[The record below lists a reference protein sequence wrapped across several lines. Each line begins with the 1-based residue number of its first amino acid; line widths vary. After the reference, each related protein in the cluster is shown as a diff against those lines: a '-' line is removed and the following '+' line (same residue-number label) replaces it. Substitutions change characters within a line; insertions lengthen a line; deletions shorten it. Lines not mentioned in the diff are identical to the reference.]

1 MKSDSSRSKGD
12 EPRAVGLFWLAA
24 TFESDARTVHALA
37 DALLEVGALSV
48 DLSDAAAGL
57 ACEQPLYAES
67 GLLTEAAWPR
77 SRVTALFPSETDVAA
92 EFERARRAVGLDTAG
107 CITVERVEER
117 DWVRRTREQFA
128 PVQISRRLWIVP
140 SWSVAPDATA
150 VNVVLDPGLAFGTG
164 THATTQLV
172 LRWLE
177 RTVRGGEGVI
187 DYGCGS
193 GILGIAALRLGAGT
207 AHGVDIDEQAR
218 LAARHNAEQNR
229 VALQVSGGERLS
241 GRAQIVMANI
251 LARPLLVLAPLLAGL
266 TERGGAIAL
275 SGVLADQVQE
285 LLAAYRP
292 WFDIEATERQE
303 GWVLLSGIRR

>member
-1 MKSDSSRSKGD
+1 M
-12 EPRAVGLFWLAA
+12 FWLAV
-24 TFESDARTVHALA
+24 TFESETHGAHALA
-37 DALLEVGALSV
+37 DALLAAGALSV

-67 GLLTEAAWPR
+67 GPPAEPAWPR
-77 SRVTALFPSETDVAA
+77 SRVTVLFPAETDVPAA
-92 EFERARRAVGLDTAG
+92 LERARRAVGINALG
-107 CITVERVEER
+107 RLSVERVQER

-128 PVQISRRLWIVP
+128 PVPISRRLWIVP
-140 SWSVAPDATA
+140 SWSAVPDPTA

-177 RTVRGGEGVI
+177 RTVRGGERVI

-193 GILGIAALRLGAGT
+193 GILGIAALKLGAGT

-218 LAARHNAEQNR
+218 LAARHNAAQNR
-229 VALQVSGGERLS
+229 VALQVSGDERLS

-275 SGVLADQVQE
+275 SGVLADQARE
-285 LLAAYRP
+285 LLPAYRQ
-292 WFDIEATERQE
+292 WFDIEATERRE
-303 GWVLLSGIRR
+303 GWVLLSGIRK